1 MNSLAAVAK
10 SSENSKMGL
19 LLPPHLKAFTSPKT
33 KLVAKRDQT
42 FTAILLDRP
51 LNRDSSSPMKINA
64 RNVLNESLLPKTT
77 TRKLLLISN
86 SLFLALVR
94 RRRMPRLLRLSNSI
108 FILPHPPSTGRAR
121 RGKKAIEAEPAMEVD
136 EGEAETP
143 HAASVGED
151 TLTPPVPK
159 SRGKKNSPF
168 DGWARTKPGS
178 KLAAGKGVK
187 REGDALEK
195 AGEGKRTRGN
205 AHATTSSSTD
215 A

>member
-1 MNSLAAVAK
+1 
-10 SSENSKMGL
+10 
-19 LLPPHLKAFTSPKT
+19 
-33 KLVAKRDQT
+33 
-42 FTAILLDRP
+42 
-51 LNRDSSSPMKINA
+51 
-64 RNVLNESLLPKTT
+64 
-77 TRKLLLISN
+77 
-86 SLFLALVR
+86 
-94 RRRMPRLLRLSNSI
+94 
-108 FILPHPPSTGRAR
+108 
-121 RGKKAIEAEPAMEVD
+121 MEVD